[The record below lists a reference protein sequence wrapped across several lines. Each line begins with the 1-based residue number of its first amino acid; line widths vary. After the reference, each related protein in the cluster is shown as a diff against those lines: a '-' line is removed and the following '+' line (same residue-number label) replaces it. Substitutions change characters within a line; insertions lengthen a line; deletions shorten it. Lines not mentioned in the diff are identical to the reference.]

1 MAEAPA
7 GDLDDLLSARA
18 ATLSPAEARLA
29 AHLTEHPDQWGFSPT
44 TELAARLGVH
54 RSTVV
59 RFAQRLGFDGFPDLQ
74 ETVRDRYLQSVANHG
89 DLPTVTPGLDHQL
102 AVRSV
107 YERELRNLRETY
119 AKLDGA
125 VLEATAL
132 DIARAKRVLVFGRR
146 FSYAIALHTAYML
159 RTLRDGVRLAP
170 EPGGSSLDAI
180 FDLGPDDVAVL
191 VSMRRHSPEVQ
202 RALRILSD
210 HSVPCTLI
218 TDASPV
224 AGLPEHVR
232 FLQAHIGSTS
242 TLDSFTSLVSLAHAL
257 AMVVARLL
265 PDAPARQAAIDTTRQ
280 RLIEP

>member
-1 MAEAPA
+1 MAEAN
-7 GDLDDLLSARA
+7 LDHLLSASA

-44 TELAARLGVH
+44 TELANRLCVH

-59 RFAQRLGFDGFPDLQ
+59 RFAQRLGFDGFPELQ
-74 ETVRDRYLQSVANHG
+74 DFVRTQYLQSLSGND
-89 DLPTVTPGLDHQL
+89 DLPSLTPGLNHQQ

-107 YERELRNLRETY
+107 YDRELRNLRDTY

-125 VLEATAL
+125 VLEATAV

-180 FDLGPDDVAVL
+180 FDLGPDDVAL
-191 VSMRRHSPEVQ
+191 LISLRRHSPEVQ
-202 RALRILSD
+202 RALKILSGNR
-210 HSVPCTLI
+210 VPCTLI

-224 AGLPEHVR
+224 AGLPDHVR

-242 TLDSFTSLVSLAHAL
+242 TVDSFTSLVSLAHAL
-257 AMVVARLL
+257 TTVVTRLL
-265 PDAPARQAAIDTTRQ
+265 HEAPLRQAAIEATRLK
-280 RLIEP
+280 LIEP